1 MSGTVSLTYYSRLNW
16 TQPSGHQFLA
26 FCDEFMS
33 FVANKAQDY
42 LPESDNEN
50 GTAFIANLSD
60 TRLSFLLSEME
71 E

>member
-1 MSGTVSLTYYSRLNW
+1 M
-16 TQPSGHQFLA
+16 
-26 FCDEFMS
+26 FCDAFMP
-33 FVANKAQDY
+33 FVAQKAQDY
-42 LPESDNEN
+42 LPRSDNEN